1 MSHESFSFAST
12 SLNPIKNMLEERSLE
27 LQDMIQLMQWQ
38 LMLLLQLSLILICL
52 SWKKR
57 KFAIQFS
64 NTRKVVNGSS
74 SIQKPNSKRFIG
86 TNEFGNTESI
96 IIRSIA
102 IISDTNTIQRLLET
116 LLAFKI
122 LLAIS
127 IL

>member
-86 TNEFGNTESI
+86 TNVFGNTESI